1 MTVAGIRLFIF
12 NIIMMKSI
20 KPLESN
26 PIEIKLPA
34 QKKYSIANLRY
45 WLRVMKWL
53 VPLALLGL
61 VIIYELVAARWFHN
75 HLGEEVHYLA
85 EILFYGTIGP
95 VLAFTLLHF
104 LNRWLEEKETSDLQA
119 QLLAEAREYAN
130 VSNKLNDDALQTLFA
145 VRVLLSSI
153 ETGLKKPDPEVTT
166 LLKSTSMSLES
177 AIKELREHLE
187 NQPTPTS
194 NHKYHGQSLLE

>member
-1 MTVAGIRLFIF
+1 MTVVGIRLFIF
-12 NIIMMKSI
+12 NVGMMKSI
-20 KPLESN
+20 NHLEGNS
-26 PIEIKLPA
+26 IEIKLPV
-34 QKKYSIANLRY
+34 QRNFSITNLRR
-45 WLRVMKWL
+45 WLRISKWL
-53 VPLALLGL
+53 VPLTLLGL
-61 VIIYELVAARWFHN
+61 VIVYEWVAARWFHN

-119 QLLAEAREYAN
+119 QLLAEAREFAN

-166 LLKSTSMSLES
+166 LLKSTSKSLES
-177 AIKELREHLE
+177 VIKELREHLE
-187 NQPTPTS
+187 NQPIPTS
-194 NHKYHGQSLLE
+194 NHNLKGVKPDG